1 MIEVGG
7 IDTNF
12 RRKLKNH
19 VVPLLVLTQVTIEAM
34 EAACQEKTADKR
46 KIFQISAVRDPNYA
60 ILLSFF
66 FNDQLMCSPC
76 VVDGTRLRI

>member
-1 MIEVGG
+1 LIEVGG

-19 VVPLLVLTQVTIEAM
+19 IVQFLVLTQVTIEAM
-34 EAACQEKTADKR
+34 EAACQEKTKW
-46 KIFQISAVRDPNYA
+46 KILQISAVRDPKYA
-60 ILLSFF
+60 VLLNFF

-76 VVDGTRLRI
+76 VVDGIRLRI